1 MPPDQDD
8 DIKVKQLL
16 DGGATLDDVV
26 DAATQRELARWF
38 ALPSFDKVVV
48 GQVEAGIQD
57 PEILAVIERRAKA
70 CAAVDP
76 VLLEAIRVR
85 TEVEPA
91 TLLKHDYHVALR
103 VDPSIAQFDHAMAER
118 AYRIAEP
125 REVELSDELKD
136 DLRECAP
143 QALLRDLHRPE
154 LVFEKLFEVI
164 DYAAEQRL
172 DIVAEVDQAM
182 KMNLKL
188 PPLAR
193 SPFSEEHALLV
204 KDRANRRLPW
214 TDIPLR
220 HRPAEGKPDH
230 E

>member
-1 MPPDQDD
+1 MPGDD

-38 ALPSFDKVVV
+38 ALPSFDTVA
-48 GQVEAGIQD
+48 EDHARAGIQD
-57 PEILAVIERRAKA
+57 PEMLAVIERRAKA

-76 VLLEAIRVR
+76 VLLELIRVR

-91 TLLKHDYHVALR
+91 TLLKHDYHVELR
-103 VDPSIAQFDHAMAER
+103 VDPSIAQFDQAMADR
-118 AYRIAEP
+118 AYQIAEP
-125 REVELSDELKD
+125 REVELSEELKD
-136 DLRECAP
+136 DLKECAP

-172 DIVAEVDQAM
+172 DIVAEVDRAM
-182 KMNLKL
+182 KMDLKL

-193 SPFSEEHALLV
+193 SPFTEEHELLV
-204 KDRANRRLPW
+204 RDRANRRLPW
-214 TDIPLR
+214 TEIPLR
-220 HRPAEGKPDH
+220 NRRADQKSDH